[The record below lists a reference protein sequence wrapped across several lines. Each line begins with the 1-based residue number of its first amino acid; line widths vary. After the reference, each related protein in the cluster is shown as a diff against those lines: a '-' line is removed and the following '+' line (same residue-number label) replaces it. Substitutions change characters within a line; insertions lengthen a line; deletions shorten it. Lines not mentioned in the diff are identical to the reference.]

1 MSGQYTSPPP
11 LTPPNRNSDGERR
24 LFERPFHWLLLYLGL
39 VVLLLPQ
46 FVNMLRL
53 VQFNVIPRDHYY
65 NMLLNFIGVQRT
77 VPFFV
82 ESPFGYR
89 ILNILIAVPFYL
101 IPPFI
106 FRHLPAQTVYSFEQ
120 LRASQAIVMTNYLC
134 LIALVVLAVYMIY
147 RAQRRSSIEGML
159 GGMMGFVLAF
169 SPGGTRWI
177 CRLFCTYLWC
187 YTICTAPP
195 L

>member
-1 MSGQYTSPPP
+1 MSGQYASPLPSSPPP
-11 LTPPNRNSDGERR
+11 PPDHKSNSEGR
-24 LFERPFHWLLLYLGL
+24 LFARPFHWLLLYLGL

-65 NMLLNFIGVQRT
+65 NILLNFIGVQRT

-89 ILNILIAVPFYL
+89 ILNILVAAPFYL

-106 FRHLPAQTVYSFEQ
+106 FRHLPAQTVYTFEQ
-120 LRASQAIVMTNYLC
+120 LRAGQAIVMANYLC
-134 LIALVVLAVYMIY
+134 LVALIVLAIYMIY
-147 RAQRRSSIEGML
+147 RAQGRGAIEGLL
-159 GGMMGFVLAF
+159 GGVMAFMLAF
-169 SPGGTRWI
+169 FLGVVLS
-177 CRLFCTYLWC
+177 
-187 YTICTAPP
+187 
-195 L
+195 